1 MVLVACFFTLG
12 CPQPT
17 NDTKDVIE
25 KDEESTNDTKDD
37 AEDDSTVKNEESTEA
52 TKSLINEAIE
62 LLLEPDV
69 DGGIAK
75 IKAAYEQ
82 QQNNE
87 TALYYALAEIASISV
102 DENVEKLFTENL
114 GIVNYPS
121 TLNALIN
128 GSWLKEYEYEDYDY
142 DTDTTYTSSILLPE
156 FKAVEGIEATS
167 NAQDLITHMIYALID
182 CNPKGLNETID
193 NILGIFST
201 KYENAKNIIAKISNA
216 SVEIPNEFFVG
227 LELDE
232 ILGKSSLKIGKAEL
246 NVLIA
251 AMELI
256 EGTFQWIASYDWS
269 FNVATLKEF
278 FDSVFENEEI
288 NFSLLAGI
296 LNEKTLEVR
305 SNQAMADSKKSFI
318 EAIDLIVESYDY
330 LVSDDSDYP
339 QAVIDEIKETGDEI
353 KAEVLEI
360 RTAISSGGIYSF
372 DVNVY
377 VENEEQQT
385 VTIKIDFGKL
395 FTPGHFSSI
404 LEKDSNNKIKFY
416 VNFTLYDNNYD
427 TIHTDYLD
435 ISDCESEEDIEA
447 LVNAAIEEYINNSGL
462 NEEDIYDFYISI
474 CIKWCPQLLLEVFPD
489 SIYEDEELD
498 SYIYLF

>member
-25 KDEESTNDTKDD
+25 KDEEST
-37 AEDDSTVKNEESTEA
+37 EA
-52 TKSLINEAIE
+52 TKTLINEAIE
-62 LLLEPDV
+62 LLLQAKV
-69 DGGIAK
+69 DDGIAK

-114 GIVNYPS
+114 GIVNYPA

-142 DTDTTYTSSILLPE
+142 DTDTRYTSTILLPE

-167 NAQDLITHMIYALID
+167 NVQDLIKHMIYALID
-182 CNPKGLNETID
+182 CNPKGLNEAID

-216 SVEIPNEFFVG
+216 SVEIPNEFFVA
-227 LELDE
+227 LELEE
-232 ILGKSSLKIGKAEL
+232 ILGQSSLKIGKAEL

-278 FDSVFENEEI
+278 LDSGFENEEI

-318 EAIDLIVESYDY
+318 EAIDLIIESYDY

-339 QAVIDEIKETGDEI
+339 DAVIDEIKETGDEI

-360 RTAISSGGIYSF
+360 RTAISSGEIYSF
-372 DVNVY
+372 DVIVDVGNFDEDGNY
-377 VENEEQQT
+377 YEEEQT

-404 LEKDSNNKIKFY
+404 LEKDSNNKIKLY
-416 VNFTLYDNNYD
+416 VRFWLWDNNYD
-427 TIHTDYLD
+427 TIHRDYLD
-435 ISDCESEEDIEA
+435 ISNCESVEDIEA
-447 LVNAAIEEYINNSGL
+447 SVGAAIEEYINNSGL
-462 NEEDIYDFYISI
+462 NEEDIYDYDINI

>member
-17 NDTKDVIE
+17 NDTKD
-25 KDEESTNDTKDD
+25 D
-37 AEDDSTVKNEESTEA
+37 AEDDTIVKEDDSIVKNEESTEA
-52 TKSLINEAIE
+52 TKTLIDEAID
-62 LLLEPDV
+62 LLLEAKV
-69 DGGIAK
+69 DDGIAK

-82 QQNNE
+82 QQNKE

-114 GIVNYPS
+114 GIVNYPA
-121 TLNALIN
+121 TLNALID

-142 DTDTTYTSSILLPE
+142 DTDTTYTSTILLPE

-167 NAQDLITHMIYALID
+167 NAQDLIKHMIYALID
-182 CNPKGLNETID
+182 CNPNGLNETID

-201 KYENAKNIIAKISNA
+201 KYENVKNIIAKISNA
-216 SVEIPNEFFVG
+216 SVEIPNEFFVA
-227 LELDE
+227 LELEE
-232 ILGKSSLKIGKAEL
+232 ILGQSSLKIGKAEL

-278 FDSVFENEEI
+278 FDSGFENEEI

-339 QAVIDEIKETGDEI
+339 KAVIDEIKEIGDEV
-353 KAEVLEI
+353 KAEVLKI
-360 RTAISSGGIYSF
+360 KNAISSDGIYSF
-372 DVNVY
+372 DVITY
-377 VENEEQQT
+377 VENEEQT

-404 LEKDSNNKIKFY
+404 LEKDSNNKIKLY
-416 VNFTLYDNNYD
+416 VNFWLYDNNYD
-427 TIHTDYLD
+427 TIYTDYLD

>member
-17 NDTKDVIE
+17 NDTKD
-25 KDEESTNDTKDD
+25 D
-37 AEDDSTVKNEESTEA
+37 AEDDTIVKEDDSIVKNEESTEA
-52 TKSLINEAIE
+52 TKSLIDEAIE
-62 LLLEPDV
+62 LLLDADV

-128 GSWLKEYEYEDYDY
+128 GTWLKEYEYEDYDY
-142 DTDTTYTSSILLPE
+142 DTDTTYTSTILLPE

-167 NAQDLITHMIYALID
+167 NAQDLIVHMIYALID

-278 FDSVFENEEI
+278 FDSGFENEEI

-339 QAVIDEIKETGDEI
+339 QAVIDEIKEIGDEV
-353 KAEVLEI
+353 KAEVLKI
-360 RTAISSGGIYSF
+360 RNAISSGEIYSF
-372 DVNVY
+372 DVIVY
-377 VENEEQQT
+377 VENEEQT

-416 VNFTLYDNNYD
+416 VNFILYDNNYD

-447 LVNAAIEEYINNSGL
+447 SVNAAIGEYINNSGL